1 MTNSAFIRGDLIDSK
16 YHVDFFLYEDEITET
31 YRVKTNKNELKYLK
45 LIKSEC
51 TSILEVEA
59 LKKALDLI
67 NKNNHQMDYSAI
79 LCECRKKSKRRRR

>member
-45 LIKSEC
+45 LIKSEY

-59 LKKALDLI
+59 LKEVTPAVKSVYI
-67 NKNNHQMDYSAI
+67 NLGDFSYAA
-79 LCECRKKSKRRRR
+79 